1 MNKSIGE
8 KIKSLRLDAKMSQEA
23 LAKALYFSN
32 RTISNWENNLREV
45 SVSNLTKL
53 ADFFNV
59 PISYFMDQ
67 SNGGAPITPQSK
79 VVFQEIITK
88 TIAIKQ
94 TDFYYLMLAIF
105 INTLMI
111 FIPFSN
117 RTNAAVIFLLFW
129 SAYLIYMIVRY
140 TSLDRARRK
149 VFLVPAN
156 AKVYFQTRLN
166 NAKQKSFFK
175 MYLFYLSI
183 LFAISFTYYAG
194 IFAMINTYETNILF
208 DLFIS
213 FFFLT
218 VTIIQLIALFRILL
232 RKSFAPKLP
241 YLKDRIDLG
250 MLIPRT
256 IVTLHY
262 SMQVF
267 IIVLVSA
274 YGHEV
279 FPFDLLILNLFNGL
293 LLFLILRIILMMN
306 TNYFDSYELF
316 SQTNAI
322 ETPHKL
328 E

>member
-53 ADFFNV
+53 AEFFNV
-59 PISYFMDQ
+59 PISYFMEQ
-67 SNGGAPITPQSK
+67 TIGGAPATPQSK
-79 VVFQEIITK
+79 VVFQEIKIK

-94 TDFYYLMLAIF
+94 ADFYYLMLAVF

-117 RTNAAVIFLLFW
+117 RINAAVIFLLFW

-140 TSLDRARRK
+140 ASLDRARHK
-149 VFLVPAN
+149 VFLVPTNAN
-156 AKVYFQTRLN
+156 VYFQTRLSEV
-166 NAKQKSFFK
+166 KQKSFFK
-175 MYLFYLSI
+175 MYLFYLLI

-194 IFAMINTYETNILF
+194 IFTMINAYEKNILF
-208 DLFIS
+208 DLFLI
-213 FFFLT
+213 FFFFT
-218 VTIIQLIALFRILL
+218 VTIIQLTALVKVLL

-250 MLIPRT
+250 MLTPRT

-293 LLFLILRIILMMN
+293 LMFVILRIILMMN
-306 TNYFDSYELF
+306 TNYFDSYEIF
-316 SQTNAI
+316 YQTNTK
-322 ETPHKL
+322 EKPHKL